1 MRPIL
6 IAAMAA
12 VCSQAAVI
20 RGVVVENLT
29 SKPLA
34 RARLTVQPVA
44 GTPGATRS
52 VRADAHGGFVFV
64 SLTPGAY
71 IVKATRSHFMPSEY
85 GQKCWNS
92 AGMPVILEEGRSVF
106 LNIRLLRY
114 SAISGT
120 LLDENDEGLPSHEVI
135 AYRNSKP
142 PEIVAHAI
150 SDERGI
156 YRLHG
161 LEPGNYTVRSA
172 GEESSEG
179 SFLPTFAKETGKLEQ
194 ARTVDLLPEQ
204 DASDIDVRPMEGRLY
219 SISTIVE
226 KIPPGADVALTL
238 VSDTGRR
245 RVVAAGGTYRF
256 SHLPPGDYDLFA
268 QSPAEAAAGSQ
279 FVGAYQRVALGA
291 DTGVTLILRSAS
303 AVTISGAGTNMPMEL
318 RLRPGD
324 LAGAGPPSVLPVTN
338 GMVTIPV
345 GRWEALL
352 DPPAGYYVSGLAG
365 SVASLSGANR
375 MRPDGWQEILSPGYG
390 GVRFLISGGA
400 SAVHGIVKG
409 PDGAV
414 SGAPVYLEAYN
425 LIADQRVADLRAAA
439 TDIYGQYR
447 FDGLA
452 PGTYRILA
460 TFEYISPDA
469 ETMGV
474 AGALALTLDAHS
486 ELARDLDLYT
496 IR

>member
-1 MRPIL
+1 
-6 IAAMAA
+6 MAA
-12 VCSQAAVI
+12 VSLQAAVI

-44 GTPGATRS
+44 GTPGATKS
-52 VRADAHGGFVFV
+52 MRADVHGAFGFD
-64 SLTPGAY
+64 SLAAGAY
-71 IVKATRSHFMPSEY
+71 IVRASRNHFMPSEY
-85 GQKCWNS
+85 GQKRWNS
-92 AGMPVILEEGRSVF
+92 AGVPIILDEDARVF

-142 PEIVAHAI
+142 PEMVAHAT

-161 LEPGNYTVRSA
+161 LEPGSYTVRTA
-172 GEESSEG
+172 GEESNEG
-179 SFLPTFAKETGKLEQ
+179 SYLPTFSKETGKLEQ

-204 DASDIDVRPMEGRLY
+204 DASEIDVRPLEGRLY
-219 SISTIVE
+219 SISAVVE
-226 KIPPGADVALTL
+226 RIPPGADVALTV
-238 VSDTGRR
+238 VSETGRR
-245 RVVAAGGTYRF
+245 KVMASSYRF
-256 SHLPPGDYDLFA
+256 AHLPPGDYELFA
-268 QSPAEAAAGSQ
+268 QSPAEPAPGNQ
-279 FVGAYQRVALGA
+279 FVGAYQRVSLGA
-291 DTGVTLILRSAS
+291 DIGVTLILRGAA
-303 AVTISGAGTNMPMEL
+303 AVTVSGMAANASIEL
-318 RLRPGD
+318 RLRAGD
-324 LAGAGPPSVLPVTN
+324 LSGDGPPSVLTVAN
-338 GMVTIPV
+338 GVATIPV
-345 GRWEALL
+345 GRWQALL

-365 SVASLSGANR
+365 SVSALSGANR
-375 MRPDGWQEILSPGYG
+375 GRPDGWQEILSPGYG
-390 GVRFLISGGA
+390 GLRFLLSAGA

-425 LIADQRVADLRAAA
+425 LTTDQRIADLRAA
-439 TDIYGQYR
+439 TSDMHGQYR
-447 FDGLA
+447 FEGLA

-460 TFEYISPDA
+460 TFEYMSPDA
-469 ETMGV
+469 ETMGT
-474 AGALALTLDAHS
+474 AGAQPLTLDAHS